1 MASGRAS
8 VPKTRAF
15 PEATMEREANYAAV
29 GAFVVLVVVM
39 AVLFVYWYS
48 DAREH
53 RDYTRY
59 EVYFEGSVSG
69 LERGAQVRYLGV
81 DIGRVYSMR
90 IDPRDSSR
98 VQVLVDLDSTSPVSA
113 KTVAELSLQGVTG
126 LLYMDLIQD
135 TGTRRLT
142 KPVPSEKYPVIRSA
156 RSSFDVLLASLPDLV
171 GVASDV
177 AVRASRM
184 LSDKNIA
191 SVSNALANIDKAS
204 STLPQTLRE
213 VQSLVAELRDAA
225 GDIRGVAQQAN
236 SVLEKAGPEVTTAM
250 TRVRAVADNLANASE
265 RLDKL
270 VEENRQDIRSFTREG
285 LPELERFLREGR
297 SAAREFRELSR
308 SLKEDP
314 SQLLYQPPPAG
325 VEIPR

>member
-1 MASGRAS
+1 MGKVR
-8 VPKTRAF
+8 TRR
-15 PEATMEREANYAAV
+15 EAAVEREANYAAV
-29 GAFVVLVVVM
+29 GAFVVLVAVM

-69 LERGAQVRYLGV
+69 LERGAPVRYLGV

-98 VQVLVDLDSTSPVSA
+98 VQVLVDLDSTAPVSD

-142 KPVPSEKYPVIRSA
+142 KAVQSEKFPVIRSA

-171 GVASDV
+171 GLASDV
-177 AVRASRM
+177 ADRAARM

-204 STLPQTLRE
+204 STLPGTLRE
-213 VQSLVAELRDAA
+213 VEALVAELRDAA
-225 GDIRGVAQQAN
+225 GEVRGVAQQAN
-236 SVLEKAGPEVTTAM
+236 NVIGTAGPEVMTAM
-250 TRVRAVADNLANASE
+250 TQVRKVAENLSNASD

-297 SAAREFRELSR
+297 SAAREFRDLSR
-308 SLKEDP
+308 SLRDDP
-314 SQLLYQPPPAG
+314 SQIIYQPSPQG

>member
-1 MASGRAS
+1 
-8 VPKTRAF
+8 
-15 PEATMEREANYAAV
+15 MEREANYAAV
-29 GAFVVLVVVM
+29 GAFVVLVVIM

-48 DAREH
+48 DSREH
-53 RDYTRY
+53 RDYTRF

-69 LERGAQVRYLGV
+69 LERGAPVRYLGV
-81 DIGRVYSMR
+81 DIGRVYTMR

-98 VQVLVDLDSTSPVSA
+98 VQVLVDLDSTAPVSD

-142 KPVPSEKYPVIRSA
+142 RPVPSEKYPVIRSA

-171 GVASDV
+171 GLASDV
-177 AVRASRM
+177 ADRAARM

-191 SVSNALANIDKAS
+191 SVSNALANIDKAT
-204 STLPQTLRE
+204 STLPNTLQEVQTL
-213 VQSLVAELRDAA
+213 VTELRDAA
-225 GDIRGVAQQAN
+225 G
-236 SVLEKAGPEVTTAM
+236 E
-250 TRVRAVADNLANASE
+250 VRAVAEQANGVISTAGPEIVTAMSRVRMVADNLSNASD

-297 SAAREFRELSR
+297 SAAREFRDLSR
-308 SLKEDP
+308 SLRDDP
-314 SQLLYQPPPAG
+314 SQILYQPPPQG

>member
-1 MASGRAS
+1 
-8 VPKTRAF
+8 
-15 PEATMEREANYAAV
+15 MEREANYAAV
-29 GAFVVLVVVM
+29 GAFVVLVVIM

-48 DAREH
+48 DTRES
-53 RDYTRY
+53 RDYQRY

-69 LERGAQVRYLGV
+69 LERGAPVRYLGV
-81 DIGRVYSMR
+81 DVGRIYNMR
-90 IDPRDSSR
+90 IDPRDPSR
-98 VQVLVDLDSTSPVSA
+98 VQVLADIDSEAPVSE

-156 RSSFDVLLASLPDLV
+156 RSSFDVLLASLPDVV
-171 GVASDV
+171 GLASDV
-177 AVRASRM
+177 ADRAARM

-204 STLPQTLRE
+204 ATLPQTLKE
-213 VQSLVAELRDAA
+213 VQTLVADLRAA
-225 GDIRGVAQQAN
+225 ASEVRAVAEQAN
-236 SVLEKAGPEVTTAM
+236 EVISTAGPEVVTTM
-250 TRVRAVADNLANASE
+250 NRVRTVAENLSNASN

-297 SAAREFRELSR
+297 SAAREFRDLSR
-308 SLKEDP
+308 SLREDP
-314 SQLLYQPPPAG
+314 SQILYQPPQNG

>member
-1 MASGRAS
+1 
-8 VPKTRAF
+8 
-15 PEATMEREANYAAV
+15 MEREANYAAV

-39 AVLFVYWYS
+39 TVLFVYWYS
-48 DAREH
+48 DTRER

-69 LERGAQVRYLGV
+69 LERSAPVRYLGV
-81 DIGRVYSMR
+81 DVGRVYNMR
-90 IDPRDSSR
+90 IDPRNSSR
-98 VQVLVDLDSTSPVSA
+98 VQVLVEIDSSAPVSD

-126 LLYMDLIQD
+126 LLYMDLIED

-142 KPVPSEKYPVIRSA
+142 RAVQSEKYPVIRSA

-171 GVASDV
+171 GLASDV
-177 AVRASRM
+177 ADRASRM

-191 SVSNALANIDKAS
+191 SVSNALANIDKAT

-213 VQSLVAELRDAA
+213 VQTLVAELRDAA
-225 GDIRGVAQQAN
+225 TQVRSVAEQAN
-236 SVLEKAGPEVTTAM
+236 GVIGKAGPEVTAAM
-250 TRVRAVADNLANASE
+250 VRVNEVARNLSAASE

-297 SAAREFRELSR
+297 AAAREFRDLSR
-308 SLKEDP
+308 SLREDP
-314 SQLLYQPPPAG
+314 SQIIYQPPAQG

>member
-1 MASGRAS
+1 
-8 VPKTRAF
+8 
-15 PEATMEREANYAAV
+15 MEREANYAAV

-53 RDYTRY
+53 RDYQRY

-69 LERGAQVRYLGV
+69 LERGAPVRYLGV
-81 DIGRVYSMR
+81 DVGRVYNMR
-90 IDPRDSSR
+90 VDPRAPDR
-98 VQVLVDLDSTSPVSA
+98 VQVLVDIDSSA
-113 KTVAELSLQGVTG
+113 PISEKTVAELSLQGVTG
-126 LLYMDLIQD
+126 LLYMDLVQD

-142 KPVPSEKYPVIRSA
+142 RPVASEKYPVIRSA

-171 GVASDV
+171 GLASDV
-177 AVRASRM
+177 ADRAGRM

-191 SVSNALANIDKAS
+191 SVSNALANIDKATA
-204 STLPQTLRE
+204 TLPQTLRDVE
-213 VQSLVAELRDAA
+213 MLVADLRDAA
-225 GDIRGVAQQAN
+225 SQVRSVAEQAN
-236 SVLEKAGPEVTTAM
+236 GVISTAGPEVTQAM
-250 TRVRAVADNLANASE
+250 SRVREVAANLSSASS

-270 VEENRQDIRSFTREG
+270 VEENREDIRSFTREG

-297 SAAREFRELSR
+297 AAAREFRDLSR
-308 SLKEDP
+308 SLRDNP
-314 SQLLYQPPPAG
+314 SQILYQPPPQG

>member
-1 MASGRAS
+1 
-8 VPKTRAF
+8 
-15 PEATMEREANYAAV
+15 MEREANYAAV

-98 VQVLVDLDSTSPVSA
+98 VQVLVDLDSSAPVSA

-142 KPVPSEKYPVIRSA
+142 KAVESEKYPVIRSA

-171 GVASDV
+171 GLASDV
-177 AVRASRM
+177 ADRAARM

-204 STLPQTLRE
+204 STLPQTLQE
-213 VQSLVAELRDAA
+213 VKTLVAELRDAA
-225 GDIRGVAQQAN
+225 SEVREVAQQAN
-236 SVLEKAGPEVTTAM
+236 TVVSTAGPEVTTAL
-250 TRVRAVADNLANASE
+250 TRVRTVADNLATASE
-265 RLDKL
+265 NLDKL

-297 SAAREFRELSR
+297 SAAREFRDLSR
-308 SLKEDP
+308 SLRDDP
-314 SQLLYQPPPAG
+314 SQIIYQPPPQG
-325 VEIPR
+325 VTIPR

>member
-1 MASGRAS
+1 
-8 VPKTRAF
+8 
-15 PEATMEREANYAAV
+15 MEREANYAAV
-29 GAFVVLVVVM
+29 GAFVVLVSVM

-48 DAREH
+48 DSREH
-53 RDYTRY
+53 RDYTRF

-69 LERGAQVRYLGV
+69 LERGAPVRYLGV

-98 VQVLVDLDSTSPVSA
+98 VQVLVDIDSTAPVSA

-142 KPVPSEKYPVIRSA
+142 RPVPSEKYPVIRSA

-171 GVASDV
+171 GLASDV
-177 AVRASRM
+177 ADRAARM

-191 SVSNALANIDKAS
+191 SVSNALANIDKAT
-204 STLPQTLRE
+204 STLPATLQE

-225 GDIRGVAQQAN
+225 SQVRDVAQQADN
-236 SVLEKAGPEVTTAM
+236 VISTAGPEVVTAM
-250 TRVRAVADNLANASE
+250 ARVRTVAENLSTASG

-297 SAAREFRELSR
+297 SAAREFRDLSR
-308 SLKEDP
+308 SLRDDP
-314 SQLLYQPPPAG
+314 SQILYQPPPSG

>member
-1 MASGRAS
+1 
-8 VPKTRAF
+8 
-15 PEATMEREANYAAV
+15 MEREANYAAV
-29 GAFVVLVVVM
+29 GAFVVLVAIM

-48 DAREH
+48 DSREH
-53 RDYTRY
+53 RDYTRF

-69 LERGAQVRYLGV
+69 LERGAPVRYLGV
-81 DIGRVYSMR
+81 DIGRVYTMR

-98 VQVLVDLDSTSPVSA
+98 VQVLVDIDSTAPVSD

-142 KPVPSEKYPVIRSA
+142 KPVPSEKFPVIRSA

-171 GVASDV
+171 GLASDV
-177 AVRASRM
+177 ADRAARM

-191 SVSNALANIDKAS
+191 SVSNALASIDKAS
-204 STLPQTLRE
+204 ATLPQTLQE
-213 VQSLVAELRDAA
+213 VQMLVAELRDAA
-225 GDIRGVAQQAN
+225 GEI
-236 SVLEKAGPEVTTAM
+236 
-250 TRVRAVADNLANASE
+250 RAVADQANGVISTAGPEIVTAMSQVRTVAENLSAASG

-285 LPELERFLREGR
+285 LPEVERFLREGR
-297 SAAREFRELSR
+297 SAAREFRDLSR
-308 SLKEDP
+308 SLRDDP
-314 SQLLYQPPPAG
+314 SQILYQPPAQG

>member
-1 MASGRAS
+1 
-8 VPKTRAF
+8 
-15 PEATMEREANYAAV
+15 MEREANYAAV
-29 GAFVVLVVVM
+29 GAFVVLVVIM

-53 RDYTRY
+53 RDYTRF

-69 LERGAQVRYLGV
+69 LERGAPVRYLGV
-81 DIGRVYSMR
+81 DIGRVYTMR
-90 IDPRDSSR
+90 IDPRDASR
-98 VQVLVDLDSTSPVSA
+98 VQVVVDLDSTAPVSD

-171 GVASDV
+171 GLASDV
-177 AVRASRM
+177 ADRAARM

-191 SVSNALANIDKAS
+191 SVSNALANIDKAT
-204 STLPQTLRE
+204 STLPQTLQE
-213 VQSLVAELRDAA
+213 VQTLVAELRDAA
-225 GDIRGVAQQAN
+225 TEIRGVAQQAN
-236 SVLEKAGPEVTTAM
+236 DVIETAGPEVVTAM
-250 TRVRAVADNLANASE
+250 ARVRTVAENLATASD

-270 VEENRQDIRSFTREG
+270 VEENRQDVRSFTREG

-297 SAAREFRELSR
+297 SAAREFRDLSR
-308 SLKEDP
+308 SLRDDP
-314 SQLLYQPPPAG
+314 SQILYQPPQQG
-325 VEIPR
+325 VTIPR

>member
-1 MASGRAS
+1 
-8 VPKTRAF
+8 
-15 PEATMEREANYAAV
+15 MEREANYAAV
-29 GAFVVLVVVM
+29 GAFVVLVVIM

-48 DAREH
+48 DSREH
-53 RDYTRY
+53 RDYTRF

-69 LERGAQVRYLGV
+69 LERGAPVRYLGV
-81 DIGRVYSMR
+81 DIGRVYTMR

-98 VQVLVDLDSTSPVSA
+98 VQVLVDLDSTAPVSD

-171 GVASDV
+171 GLASDV
-177 AVRASRM
+177 ADRAARM

-191 SVSNALANIDKAS
+191 SVSNALANIDKAT
-204 STLPQTLRE
+204 STLPNTLQDVQTL
-213 VQSLVAELRDAA
+213 VTELRDAA
-225 GDIRGVAQQAN
+225 G
-236 SVLEKAGPEVTTAM
+236 E
-250 TRVRAVADNLANASE
+250 VRAVAEQANGVISTAGPEIVTAMSRVRTVADNLSRASD

-297 SAAREFRELSR
+297 SAAREFRDLSR
-308 SLKEDP
+308 SLRDDP
-314 SQLLYQPPPAG
+314 SQILYQPPPQG

>member
-1 MASGRAS
+1 
-8 VPKTRAF
+8 
-15 PEATMEREANYAAV
+15 MEREANYAAV

-53 RDYTRY
+53 RDYTRF

-69 LERGAQVRYLGV
+69 LERGAPVRYLGV

-98 VQVLVDLDSTSPVSA
+98 VQVLVDLDSTAPVSD
-113 KTVAELSLQGVTG
+113 KTIAELSLQGVTG

-142 KPVPSEKYPVIRSA
+142 RPVPSEKYPVIRSA

-171 GVASDV
+171 GLASDV
-177 AVRASRM
+177 ADRAAQM

-204 STLPQTLRE
+204 STLPQTLKE
-213 VQSLVAELRDAA
+213 VQSLITELRDAA
-225 GDIRGVAQQAN
+225 GQIRVVATDASN
-236 SVLEKAGPEVTTAM
+236 VIEKAGPEVTTAM
-250 TRVRAVADNLANASE
+250 TRVRTVADNLANASE

-308 SLKEDP
+308 SLKDDP
-314 SQLLYQPPPAG
+314 SQLLYQPVPTG